1 MERVCYITR
10 TLHRDNQTAYLDI
23 NLVTAKND
31 GDVFAH
37 PLEVTM
43 PVGDVLVCDTR
54 SHVEHDDTTLTLDVV
69 SITETTKLLLAS
81 GIPDVEANCAEV
93 GRERQGVDLDTESS

>member
-1 MERVCYITR
+1 MEKVCYITR

-43 PVGDVLVCDTR
+43 PVRNILIGDAGR
-54 SHVEHDDTTLTLDVV
+54 HIEHDDTTLTLNVV
-69 SITETTKLLLAS
+69 TITKTTKLLLSS
-81 GIPDVEANCAEV
+81 GIPNIEADVAKVGGEA
-93 GRERQGVDLDTESS
+93 